1 MSAPHN
7 STYTSTVEESLH
19 NSTFEVRE
27 TSPLR
32 PSVWALPTAPSRSC
46 ARTERRERTGG
57 GARWAEVAGV
67 AEVVEAR
74 RSPGWRRMVDL
85 RHVCLRAIRLLRRRH
100 HAWRRR
106 PTGRWSAEAGPE
118 HGNDT
123 ERRGGGAVPSQAAV
137 RKAGEAPPARARPQ
151 RRGEGRAAGPEHG
164 EDAEGRGGA
173 AGPEHGDDAKD
184 RGGAAGPSE
193 AASRRAGAAPPA
205 RARPRRGGHGRAAG
219 PEGGG
224 GAGGARGLRERA
236 WGGART
242 RPPRAD
248 HVGPRAEL
256 AAAMGGVGK
265 GGVVEFII

>member
-1 MSAPHN
+1 
-7 STYTSTVEESLH
+7 VE
-19 NSTFEVRE
+19 R
-27 TSPLR
+27 
-32 PSVWALPTAPSRSC
+32 
-46 ARTERRERTGG
+46 GG
-57 GARWAEVAGV
+57 
-67 AEVVEAR
+67 R
-74 RSPGWRRMVDL
+74 RSPGSPRSWRRGDL
-85 RHVCLRAIRLLRRRH
+85 RHVRLRAIRLLRRRH

-164 EDAEGRGGA
+164 DDAEGRGGA

-193 AASRRAGAAPPA
+193 AASRRA
-205 RARPRRGGHGRAAG
+205 
-219 PEGGG
+219 
-224 GAGGARGLRERA
+224 RA

-248 HVGPRAEL
+248 HVGPRAQL

>member
-7 STYTSTVEESLH
+7 SS
-19 NSTFEVRE
+19 FEVRE

-32 PSVWALPTAPSRSC
+32 LSVWALPIAPSRWR

-85 RHVCLRAIRLLRRRH
+85 RHVRLRAIRLLRRRH

-164 EDAEGRGGA
+164 HDAEGRGGA

-193 AASRRAGAAPPA
+193 AASRRAGA
-205 RARPRRGGHGRAAG
+205 RGRPGGRRRRGRSSW
-219 PEGGG
+219 P
-224 GAGGARGLRERA
+224 
-236 WGGART
+236 ART
-242 RPPRAD
+242 R
-248 HVGPRAEL
+248 VGRSSD
-256 AAAMGGVGK
+256 AAAARRSRGAEGRARRCHGRSGEGRGG
-265 GGVVEFII
+265 